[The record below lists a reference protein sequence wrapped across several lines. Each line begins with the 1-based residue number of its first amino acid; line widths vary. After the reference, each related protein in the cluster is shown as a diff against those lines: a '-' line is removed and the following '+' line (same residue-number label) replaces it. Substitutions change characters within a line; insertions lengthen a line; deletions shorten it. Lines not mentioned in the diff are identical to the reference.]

1 MKDNQMKFKMTISKI
16 NVIKVG
22 SVLSGKVEKGEITV
36 GDKIEFEGVD
46 GKQELE
52 IKGIADNDTR
62 KRIERAGKDK
72 NVGLL
77 VVEKNCEQ
85 MGLQEGI
92 MIYIAEEEA
101 HEDYFSDLFG
111 DLEEEKVEEG
121 ESNNKEVLAN
131 QAAIRIVVVY
141 SDKLESISVDG
152 IQMKDISVIKNMP
165 IPNWFSETEDRNGWE
180 GLIAEIRKM
189 LDDDSVDL
197 SFEFHGPQESQ
208 YIFEECISKRG
219 FGNNKISKETV
230 AKENLEEAKR
240 KEHRGLYNEAFKDY
254 LQAADFGE
262 LEEAQFKV
270 GEYYYAY
277 CEGESKADFSLSE
290 EEAIAQAIKYYEL
303 AANKGNADAQ
313 YSLYTIFYEGIYV
326 EENYEEAFKWGMKA
340 ANQGHADAEYG
351 VAEAYQYGNGVKI
364 DYKEAVKW
372 YERAADQGL
381 TEALTELG
389 YDYKFGDM
397 NLSVN
402 YGKSFAY
409 YIQAAQK
416 GDMAGQANVAEF
428 YMEGKGI
435 EKNEEEA
442 LKWYRK
448 AAEQGDADSEYAI
461 GQYYEYDG
469 NDIKLAIEW
478 YRKAAEQGYVDAQ
491 MKMKDCYENGEG
503 LEKDLTQAFEWAEKA
518 AIQGNIKAQC
528 YLGKCYKEGVGVKA
542 DKDKAIEWYE
552 KAAEQGDAEAQCEV
566 GKSYDIWASDDRVLF
581 RKYENTKEE
590 NDEKALP
597 WYKKAAEQGYAEAQ
611 YRYGIIYCR
620 SAFYNTEDMGL
631 SEKIKIGDE
640 WNKKAAD
647 NEYPYIDAC
656 LKIADYHYDYIDE
669 HPVGRSAAMLAAAA
683 AIPVANVITLP
694 AAIAGTIGTRFAKKW
709 LFVDTDD
716 GKEMIKYYR
725 RAAELGSE
733 KAKERLKELEKYL

>member
-1 MKDNQMKFKMTISKI
+1 MENNVNFKMIISQI
-16 NVIKVG
+16 NIIKAG
-22 SVLSGKVEKGEITV
+22 SVLSGKVEKGEIRV
-36 GDKIEFEGVD
+36 GDTIEFEGVD

-52 IKGIADNDTR
+52 IKGIVDNDIR
-62 KRIERAGKDK
+62 EKVKKAGQDK
-72 NVGLL
+72 NIGLL
-77 VVEKNCEQ
+77 ILEKNCEQ
-85 MGLQEGI
+85 IGLQEG
-92 MIYIAEEEA
+92 MTIYMSEEGKE
-101 HEDYFSDLFG
+101 EDYFSDLFG
-111 DLEEEKVEEG
+111 DFEEKKIEES
-121 ESNNKEVLAN
+121 ESRKRESLKN
-131 QAAIRIVVVY
+131 QATVRVIVIY
-141 SDKLESISVDG
+141 SDKLESISVNG
-152 IQMKDISVIKNMP
+152 VKMEDISVIENMP
-165 IPNWFSETEDRNGWE
+165 IPNWFSEMEDRNGWE
-180 GLIAEIRKM
+180 GLITELQKM
-189 LDDDSVDL
+189 LDDDKVRL
-197 SFEFHGPQESQ
+197 SFEFHGPQESK

-219 FGNNKISKETV
+219 FGNNEISKDV
-230 AKENLEEAKR
+230 IAKENFEEAKR

-262 LEEAQFKV
+262 LETAQFKV

-277 CEGESKADFSLSE
+277 CRGEGKIEFSLSR
-290 EEAIAQAIKYYEL
+290 EEAIAQAIKYYERS
-303 AANKGNADAQ
+303 ANQGNEDAQ
-313 YSLYTIFYEGIYV
+313 YCLYTIFYDGNYV
-326 EENYEEAFKWGMKA
+326 EENYEEAFKWGMMA
-340 ANQGHADAEYG
+340 AIQGHADAEYG
-351 VAEAYQYGNGVKI
+351 VAEAYQYGDGVEI
-364 DYKEAVKW
+364 DYKEAIKW
-372 YERAADQGL
+372 YEKAAEQGL
-381 TEALTELG
+381 TEALIELG
-389 YDYKFGDM
+389 FDYEFGEL
-397 NLSVN
+397 NLEIN
-402 YGKSFAY
+402 YEKSFDY
-409 YIQAAQK
+409 YMEAAMK
-416 GDMAGQANVAEF
+416 EDVAGQANIASL
-428 YMEGKGI
+428 YMKGNGT

-442 LKWYRK
+442 IKWYKK
-448 AAEQGDADSEYAI
+448 AAEQGDYHSEYAI
-461 GQYYEYDG
+461 GQYYECEG

-478 YRKAAEQGYVDAQ
+478 YRKAAEQGYVDVQ
-491 MKMKDCYENGEG
+491 MKMKNCYENGEG

-566 GKSYDIWASDDRVLF
+566 GKSYDIWASDDRILF

-611 YRYGIIYCR
+611 YRYGIIYCY

-631 SEKIKIGDE
+631 SEKIKIGNE

-647 NEYPYIDAC
+647 NEHPYIDAC
-656 LKIADYHYDYIDE
+656 LKIADHHYDYIDE

>member
-1 MKDNQMKFKMTISKI
+1 MKNNQMKFKMTISKI

-22 SVLSGKVEKGEITV
+22 SVLSGKIEKGEITV
-36 GDKIEFEGVD
+36 GDKIEFGGVD

-62 KRIERAGKDK
+62 KRIEKAGKGK

-92 MIYIAEEEA
+92 TVYIAEEETQ
-101 HEDYFSDLFG
+101 EEYFSDLFG
-111 DLEEEKVEEG
+111 ELEEEKIEEDK
-121 ESNNKEVLAN
+121 SNNKKNSEN
-131 QAAIRIVVVY
+131 QAVIRVVVIY

-152 IQMKDISVIKNMP
+152 IKMKDISAIKNMP
-165 IPNWFSETEDRNGWE
+165 IPSWFSGTEDRNGWE
-180 GLIAEIRKM
+180 GLITEIRKM
-189 LDDDSVDL
+189 LDDNSVDL
-197 SFEFHGPQESQ
+197 SFEFHGPQESK

-219 FGNNKISKETV
+219 FGNNEISKETV
-230 AKENLEEAKR
+230 AKENLQEAKR

-290 EEAIAQAIKYYEL
+290 EEAIAQTIKYYEL

-313 YSLYTIFYEGIYV
+313 YGLYTIFYEGIYV
-326 EENYEEAFKWGMKA
+326 EENYEEAFKWGMMA
-340 ANQGHADAEYG
+340 AKQGHADAEYG

-372 YERAADQGL
+372 YEKAADQRL

-389 YDYKFGDM
+389 YDYKFGNM
-397 NLSVN
+397 NLSIN

-416 GDMAGQANVAEF
+416 GDVAGQANIAEF

-461 GQYYEYDG
+461 GQYYECDR

-478 YRKAAEQGYVDAQ
+478 YKKAAEQGHVDAQ
-491 MKMKDCYENGEG
+491 IKMKNCYGSGKG
-503 LEKDLTQAFEWAEKA
+503 LKKDLTQAFEWAEKA
-518 AIQGNIKAQC
+518 AEQGDAQAQC
-528 YLGKCYKEGVGVKA
+528 YLGRCYKDGLGVEA
-542 DKDKAIEWYE
+542 DKNTAIEWYK
-552 KAAEQGDAEAQCEV
+552 KAAEQGDAEAQCEL
-566 GKSYDIWASDDRVLF
+566 GKCYDIFCAFNKLYI
-581 RKYENTKEE
+581 KKNE
-590 NDEKALP
+590 EKALE
-597 WYKKAAEQGYAEAQ
+597 WYKKARDQGYSEAQ
-611 YRYGIIYCR
+611 YRYGNAYR
-620 SAFYNTEDMGL
+620 YYSGNSD
-631 SEKIKIGDE
+631 IGARYRIAE
-640 WNKKAAD
+640 AWIKKAAD
-647 NEYPYIDAC
+647 NKNPCIEAC
-656 LKIADYHYDYIDE
+656 LDIADGHYAMMDE
-669 HPVGRSAAMLAAAA
+669 HGERRKKALVGSSLLAGLGAVVTV
-683 AIPVANVITLP
+683 PVALAENAVIKSVKVEKFLKT
-694 AAIAGTIGTRFAKKW
+694 
-709 LFVDTDD
+709 TDE
-716 GKEMIKYYR
+716 GKEMMKYYR
-725 RAAELGSE
+725 KAAALGSE
-733 KAKERLKELEKYL
+733 KAKKRIKEIENY